1 MSNDQPTGETVERRI
16 LHLSMGFRFPTV
28 IGLLMVLPFMT
39 LEWMTRSDLPRS
51 TFSPLWFFMMW
62 LLAAVFVLMLM
73 RIVQTVGA
81 GNIGTANLGFLV
93 LKVAFLG
100 YIAWWWVALVVDQ
113 MPCFL
118 GATGC

>member
-1 MSNDQPTGETVERRI
+1 MSNDQPTGETVGRRI
-16 LHLSMGFRFPTV
+16 LHLIMGFRFPAV
-28 IGLLMVLPFMT
+28 IALLMVLPFMT
-39 LEWMTRSDLPRS
+39 LEWMTRSDLPGA
-51 TFSPLWFFMMW
+51 TFSPLWFFIMW

-73 RIVQTVGA
+73 WIVQTVGA

-100 YIAWWWVALVVDQ
+100 YIAWSWVALVVDQ